1 MYQHLNHNNQCRV
14 QPRRRQSSKQTVLV
28 GHAVFRFLFLQLFQT
43 WVGGLREEIDHP
55 KGLKY
60 FLLLT
65 QARDLWRLTA
75 SQIALETFVQG
86 KENILLKDGRKDKQ
100 ILMFWGALL

>member
-1 MYQHLNHNNQCRV
+1 M
-14 QPRRRQSSKQTVLV
+14 
-28 GHAVFRFLFLQLFQT
+28 GHAVFRFLFLQLFQP

-60 FLLLT
+60 FFIPLT
-65 QARDLWRLTA
+65 QAKDLWRLTV

-86 KENILLKDGRKDKQ
+86 KENILLKDGSKGKQ
-100 ILMFWGALL
+100 ILMSWVALL